1 MTRVMPCRMEKIA
14 LAVLASGRGSNFEA
28 VQDAIEKGELPAEI
42 RVLICDKEGA
52 PVLEKARR
60 RRIETKLVKREHF
73 PDRESFEQEMV
84 NICREHRV
92 DAVVLAGFM
101 RVLGPTFV
109 NAFPLRILNIHPSL
123 LPSFPGLH
131 AQRQALEYG
140 VKVSGCTVHFVDTGV
155 DSGPII
161 LQQAVPVLEGDD
173 EDSLADRILEHEHRL
188 LPQAIRLM
196 AEGRLEVVGR
206 RVIIIP
212 EEVGG
217 IEEKGSD

>member
-1 MTRVMPCRMEKIA
+1 MPGRMEKIA

-28 VQDAIEKGELPAEI
+28 VQDAIERGELPAEI

-60 RRIETKLVKREHF
+60 RGIETRLVMREHF
-73 PDRESFEQEMV
+73 PDREAFEKEMV
-84 NICREHRV
+84 NICRKHRV

-123 LPSFPGLH
+123 LPAFPGLN

-140 VKVSGCTVHFVDTGV
+140 VKISGCTVHFVDNGV

-161 LQQAVPVLEGDD
+161 LQQAVPVLDGDD
-173 EDSLADRILEHEHRL
+173 EDCLADRILEYEHRL
-188 LPQAIRLM
+188 LPRAIRLM
-196 AEGRLEVVGR
+196 VEGRLQVVGR
-206 RVIIIP
+206 KVVILP
-212 EEVGG
+212 EEVGES
-217 IEEKGSD
+217 EEKGSD